1 MKRGD
6 VIVGVLPGD
15 YGKPRPAVVV
25 QSDLFNPTHPSVTI
39 CPISSHLRETEL
51 FRITLAPATRSGLRQ
66 KSQVMIDKLMTIRRE
81 RVGKII
87 GRLSGDEMERL
98 DDSLRLWLALEL

>member
-1 MKRGD
+1 
-6 VIVGVLPGD
+6 
-15 YGKPRPAVVV
+15 
-25 QSDLFNPTHPSVTI
+25 
-39 CPISSHLRETEL
+39 L
-51 FRITLAPATRSGLRQ
+51 FRITLAPAARSGLRQ